1 MRTINKINGD
11 NANKPFLL
19 LIIILMRLITHDY
32 LMRLIAHNDSMR
44 REKQGNRTLSESR
57 FPTSH
62 SMFYNV
68 TPFLKME
75 NYNVTPFLK
84 MEISR

>member
-1 MRTINKINGD
+1 
-11 NANKPFLL
+11 
-19 LIIILMRLITHDY
+19 MRLN
-32 LMRLIAHNDSMR
+32 AHNDSMR

-57 FPTSH
+57 HPASH
-62 SMFYNV
+62 SLLFNNVTPFLKMENYNV

>member
-1 MRTINKINGD
+1 
-11 NANKPFLL
+11 
-19 LIIILMRLITHDY
+19 
-32 LMRLIAHNDSMR
+32 MRLIAHNDSMR

-75 NYNVTPFLK
+75 NYSVTPFLKMENYNVTPFLK

>member
-19 LIIILMRLITHDY
+19 LIIILMRLITH
-32 LMRLIAHNDSMR
+32 NDSMR

-62 SMFYNV
+62 SMFNNV

>member
-1 MRTINKINGD
+1 
-11 NANKPFLL
+11 
-19 LIIILMRLITHDY
+19 MRLITH
-32 LMRLIAHNDSMR
+32 NDLMR
-44 REKQGNRTLSESR
+44 REKLGNRILSESR
-57 FPTSH
+57 LPTSH

>member
-1 MRTINKINGD
+1 
-11 NANKPFLL
+11 
-19 LIIILMRLITHDY
+19 MRLITH
-32 LMRLIAHNDSMR
+32 NDLMR
-44 REKQGNRTLSESR
+44 REKQGNRTLSESQH
-57 FPTSH
+57 PASH

-68 TPFLKME
+68 TPFLKMK

>member
-11 NANKPFLL
+11 KANKPFLL
-19 LIIILMRLITHDY
+19 LIIIL
-32 LMRLIAHNDSMR
+32 MR

-57 FPTSH
+57 LPTSH

>member
-1 MRTINKINGD
+1 
-11 NANKPFLL
+11 
-19 LIIILMRLITHDY
+19 MRLN
-32 LMRLIAHNDSMR
+32 AHNDSMR
-44 REKQGNRTLSESR
+44 REKQGNRTLSLNPGTR
-57 FPTSH
+57 LLTPCF
-62 SMFYNV
+62 FNNV

>member
-1 MRTINKINGD
+1 
-11 NANKPFLL
+11 
-19 LIIILMRLITHDY
+19 
-32 LMRLIAHNDSMR
+32 MRLIAHNDSMR

-62 SMFYNV
+62 SMFYTV

>member
-1 MRTINKINGD
+1 
-11 NANKPFLL
+11 
-19 LIIILMRLITHDY
+19 MRLN
-32 LMRLIAHNDSMR
+32 AHNDSMR

-57 FPTSH
+57 YPASH
-62 SMFYNV
+62 SLLFNNV

>member
-1 MRTINKINGD
+1 
-11 NANKPFLL
+11 
-19 LIIILMRLITHDY
+19 MRLN
-32 LMRLIAHNDSMR
+32 AHNDSMR
-44 REKQGNRTLSESR
+44 REKQGNRTLLESR